1 MSYHSEEV
9 WESFEA
15 LWQRVQTI
23 SRRMGELE
31 IKIRVLEQSGAGG
44 DEERSMPQTY
54 YSEEIPSE
62 GQSA

>member
-31 IKIRVLEQSGAGG
+31 MKIRVLEQSGAGS
-44 DEERSMPQTY
+44 DEDRSVSQIH
-54 YSEEIPSE
+54 YSEEIPSA
-62 GQSA
+62 GK